1 MVRVD
6 ISHTLVP
13 PQDAVLCGD
22 VMASLM
28 LAPSTFATLSFP
40 GVEKPKK
47 PEGAAWAVDARG
59 RGGVYHGTPSLLMRF
74 CHIHW
79 GLFCH
84 LHSSVLWALES
95 SSAQEEWRVGQPLQ
109 DLGDFNNKMGGQNIP
124 APTQLHGLTVES
136 VPDIPGAFTAGD
148 NFFLLKE
155 ECKYY
160 TK

>member
-59 RGGVYHGTPSLLMRF
+59 RGGVYHGSPLTVNE
-74 CHIHW
+74 
-79 GLFCH
+79 
-84 LHSSVLWALES
+84 VLSHTLGSFLS
-95 SSAQEEWRVGQPLQ
+95 SSQFSSLGLRKFISSGRVACGPTLAG
-109 DLGDFNNKMGGQNIP
+109 LG
-124 APTQLHGLTVES
+124 
-136 VPDIPGAFTAGD
+136 
-148 NFFLLKE
+148 
-155 ECKYY
+155 
-160 TK
+160 